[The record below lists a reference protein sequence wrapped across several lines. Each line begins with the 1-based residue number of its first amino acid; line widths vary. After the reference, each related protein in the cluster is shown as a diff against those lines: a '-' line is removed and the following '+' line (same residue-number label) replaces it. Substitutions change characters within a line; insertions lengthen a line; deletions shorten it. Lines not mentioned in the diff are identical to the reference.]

1 MRFAAPYEVLN
12 EKKGNVSEVA
22 GTLYGSGRNMTLAA
36 DNAAG
41 RLVGGR
47 RVIELVGLMSLVAL
61 LL

>member
-22 GTLYGSGRNMTLAA
+22 GTLYGSGRNITIAA

-41 RLVGGR
+41 RLMVGG
-47 RVIELVGLMSLVAL
+47 VIEFVGLMSLVAL
-61 LL
+61 FL